1 MEPAAPPSRPFVLI
15 HRPSHIS
22 SAFHQQ
28 NRPSILKACLLS
40 VLLAAAAS
48 AIFIGINSDRTK
60 LASQSLVSRNAVI
73 ERIFPGIGNQ
83 RWQRWSAKAGRG
95 MEVSSSGRVKR
106 VIRKKSAE
114 PEAPTLSLK
123 ERLALKAQ
131 KLREAQQAE
140 DEEYAAQDESK
151 LNIKPRAPV
160 VTIMGHVD
168 HGKTTLLDF
177 LRKSKVASG
186 EAGGITQAVGAYQVK
201 TDHGLITF
209 LDTPGHEA
217 FSSMRERG
225 ARATD
230 IVVLV
235 VAADDGPKEQTIE
248 SIRQAQEAKVP
259 IVVAISKV
267 DKPESNVESVKQQLM
282 NYDIMPEEW
291 GGDNLISEISAK
303 SGAGVDGLL
312 DNILLQAEILECTA
326 PTDGQV
332 RGVVVESR
340 MDKYRGPITTLLVQ
354 SGTLKK
360 GSVILAGAEYG
371 KVRNLLD
378 DEQKQIKAAGPG
390 TPVEV
395 LGLSGCTRSGDLV
408 LGFKNEKEAKQI
420 SAKRQKDNTEVN
432 LRQNELDP
440 KALFAQ
446 FNKKSHDV
454 QYIVRAD
461 THGSLEALTLLLDQM
476 NNEWINIKILNT
488 GVGPISTS
496 ECEMAAITNAIVV
509 GFNVDPQPAAE
520 KVIREKNVVAVHG
533 PVIYDVLDRLKVE
546 TVRKVDLPK
555 VEEQRGRAAVKAT
568 FLGKKRML
576 VAGCEVVEGEMQVDT
591 VLRVVRKGEVIF
603 EGEINSLRVVKDEVE
618 KVEEGNEC
626 GILVEGFKD
635 VKEGDEILSVAMV
648 DPIVY

>member
-1 MEPAAPPSRPFVLI
+1 VIKRKNDDEPP
-15 HRPSHIS
+15 
-22 SAFHQQ
+22 
-28 NRPSILKACLLS
+28 
-40 VLLAAAAS
+40 
-48 AIFIGINSDRTK
+48 K
-60 LASQSLVSRNAVI
+60 L
-73 ERIFPGIGNQ
+73 P
-83 RWQRWSAKAGRG
+83 
-95 MEVSSSGRVKR
+95 
-106 VIRKKSAE
+106 
-114 PEAPTLSLK
+114 LK

-131 KLREAQQAE
+131 KLKEAQRAE
-140 DEEYAAQDESK
+140 DEEFAMLGDDGK
-151 LNIKPRAPV
+151 NVKPRAPV

-168 HGKTTLLDF
+168 HGKTTLLDY

-217 FSSMRERG
+217 FSNMRARG

-248 SIRQAQEAKVP
+248 SIKQAQEAQVP
-259 IVVAISKV
+259 IVVAISKT
-267 DKPESNVESVKQQLM
+267 DKPEANVEGVKQQLM
-282 NYDIMPEEW
+282 SYDIMPEEW
-291 GGDNLISEISAK
+291 GGDNLVTQISAK
-303 SGAGVDGLL
+303 SGDGVDTLL
-312 DNILLQAEILECTA
+312 ENILLQAEILEIKA

-332 RGVVVESR
+332 RGIVVESR

-378 DEQKQIKAAGPG
+378 DQETPIKQAGPG

-408 LGFKNEKEAKQI
+408 LGFKNEKEAKRI
-420 SAKRQKDNTEVN
+420 SEKRQKDNTEVG
-432 LRQNELDP
+432 LKENEVDA

-446 FNKKSHDV
+446 LNKKSHDV
-454 QYIVRAD
+454 SYIVRAD
-461 THGSLEALTLLLDQM
+461 THGSLEALEVLLEQM
-476 NNEWINIKILNT
+476 SNEWINVKILNT

-496 ECEMAAITNAIVV
+496 EVEMAAITNAIVV
-509 GFNVDPQPAAE
+509 GFNVEPQPQAL
-520 KVIREKNVVAVHG
+520 KIIREKDVVSVHG

-546 TVRKVDLPK
+546 TINKVNLPDIEVFRGKAK
-555 VEEQRGRAAVKAT
+555 VKMIFA
-568 FLGKKRML
+568 GKKRQQ
-576 VAGCEVVEGEMQVDT
+576 VAGCEVVEGKMQT
-591 VLRVVRKGEVIF
+591 GNVLRVIRKGEAIF
-603 EGEINSLRVVKDEVE
+603 DGEMASIRVVKDEVE
-618 KVEEGNEC
+618 EVEEGNEC

-635 VKEGDEILSVAMV
+635 LKAGDEIHSIAMEQ
-648 DPIVY
+648 PKVYDN